1 MSAHLQPHSSS
12 AKDYYSDVYQML
24 CLLKNILDVRKNLKS
39 GPPSLIPLS
48 NHGIGKWKWFC
59 SKYGQTVWLLSL
71 LLCFSIPVL
80 VVCISRVWKNQQL
93 HVQFVFFSFIHN
105 VSFSIKIMCDNV
117 LLAMFEASF
126 SKKFRP
132 YYLSISNIGTTS
144 ISFYLS
150 SASSKMKWKEY

>member
-1 MSAHLQPHSSS
+1 MTP
-12 AKDYYSDVYQML
+12 
-24 CLLKNILDVRKNLKS
+24 
-39 GPPSLIPLS
+39 
-48 NHGIGKWKWFC
+48 
-59 SKYGQTVWLLSL
+59 
-71 LLCFSIPVL
+71 L
-80 VVCISRVWKNQQL
+80 VVALFFHSCACGLYFQSLKKSATARSIRL
-93 HVQFVFFSFIHN
+93 FSFIHN